1 MFKKLNSYYIT
12 DIIRTLIDPDKD
24 MTNNID
30 LLTHK
35 FHIIHTA
42 NENDILNKI
51 KYTMLSEK
59 INGFYSGKHVKIL
72 GSIRHNGSC
81 DKITIDFKCYDN
93 GDKKLQAEHCKYVV
107 KMRCL
112 GEGFISSTEKMLTW
126 HGTNF
131 PDVLSYDRYYLYW
144 IFEGDNNES

>member
-12 DIIRTLIDPDKD
+12 DIIRTLIDPERD
-24 MTNNID
+24 MDDHID

-51 KYTMLSEK
+51 KYTMTCTK
-59 INGFYSGKHVKIL
+59 INGFNSGKHVKIC
-72 GSIRHNGSC
+72 GSIRHNGIC
-81 DKITIDFKCYDN
+81 DEITIEFNCYEN
-93 GDKKLQAEHCKYVV
+93 GDRDLQAEHCKYLV
-107 KMRCL
+107 KFGCV
-112 GEGFISSTEKMLTW
+112 GPGFISSTNKILTW
-126 HGTNF
+126 HATNF
-131 PDVLSYDRYYLYW
+131 PAALSDKHYYLYW